1 MFEQLRSSRS
11 KMKKMGF
18 TIIILTCYLL
28 SNVSERMQ
36 IFNVNRFYHVITTFN
51 HFLLI

>member
-18 TIIILTCYLL
+18 TISDLQNNFDFSLFI
-28 SNVSERMQ
+28 NE
-36 IFNVNRFYHVITTFN
+36 
-51 HFLLI
+51 